1 MPRVARY
8 ESAVTGHGRSAARV
22 LHKEKPRRSGAKVW
36 DERAQR
42 VLELVPRD
50 QFPPPAAGSC
60 RLEIFFRLLPP
71 RRKPRKDQQKDQQ
84 KPAAI
89 APPTRVKRGSRVPLL
104 PPHPLRPGRVRG
116 HLARG

>member
-60 RLEIFFRLLPP
+60 RLEIFFSTAPSSSQAQER
-71 RRKPRKDQQKDQQ
+71 
-84 KPAAI
+84 PAE
-89 APPTRVKRGSRVPLL
+89 
-104 PPHPLRPGRVRG
+104 RPAETCG
-116 HLARG
+116 HRAADAGEAR